1 MDATDR
7 LEAYFRRDDATSTD
21 VTTSLAVR
29 ATTLMDPDDALRAT
43 VLRRMELRLMGHD
56 VAASP
61 SSPVRVGARENANG
75 HRALA
80 AVAPDE
86 GGETRTDVV
95 RVGDVAVEADAR
107 ATTTRARAADA
118 VLRRL
123 VAELRDEGGVSEG
136 AGDGGLD
143 GAWTPDGTRWEETP
157 SFLAESSSASARAMR
172 EKYPELWSERALAE

>member
-7 LEAYFRRDDATSTD
+7 LEAYFRRD
-21 VTTSLAVR
+21 VTTSSDP
-29 ATTLMDPDDALRAT
+29 TTLLALQKAPPMDPDDALRAT

-61 SSPVRVGARENANG
+61 SSPARVIAGAEASG

-86 GGETRTDVV
+86 GGGGRSDVARAVGGAEAETR
-95 RVGDVAVEADAR
+95 A
-107 ATTTRARAADA
+107 ATSRARAADA

-123 VAELRDEGGVSEG
+123 VAEIRDEDGVGGG
-136 AGDGGLD
+136 AVDGSD
-143 GAWTPDGTRWEETP
+143 AEWTPDGTRWEETP
-157 SFLAESSSASARAMR
+157 KFLAESSSASARAIR
-172 EKYPELWSERALAE
+172 EKYPELWSERALGE